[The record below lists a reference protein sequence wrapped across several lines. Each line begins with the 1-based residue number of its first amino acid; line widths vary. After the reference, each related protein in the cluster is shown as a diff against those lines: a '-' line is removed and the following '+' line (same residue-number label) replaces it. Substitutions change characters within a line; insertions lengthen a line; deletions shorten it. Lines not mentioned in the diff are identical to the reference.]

1 MERQEIQ
8 SKESQLTSIDPA
20 IQPILLI
27 IKWILLVKFHSAEG
41 WLDLNM
47 KVKASPSMGNVG
59 FSIQDQTIAQIFTK
73 NLLIKPA

>member
-27 IKWILLVKFHSAEG
+27 IKWILLVRFHSAEG
-41 WLDLNM
+41 WLDLN
-47 KVKASPSMGNVG
+47 V
-59 FSIQDQTIAQIFTK
+59 TIERQAQ
-73 NLLIKPA
+73 A